1 MLLSG
6 VTTVGSS
13 FGFGSFCA
21 VSITVMVYNLWTL
34 KRPNHFPNLRFMSS
48 NADKTVASGWAN
60 IGSFALQSFALQ
72 SMSLIMK
79 RKPRISVD
87 LLVNIREQLDGAL
100 HNMETYKPIIE
111 EELFQQFMD
120 RYHGWVH
127 WFLSPQQL
135 THLDNL

>member
-1 MLLSG
+1 
-6 VTTVGSS
+6 
-13 FGFGSFCA
+13 
-21 VSITVMVYNLWTL
+21 
-34 KRPNHFPNLRFMSS
+34 MSS